1 MRDSVKTSQIEA
13 ADRAAM
19 DEHVARIASSGDE
32 QREPDFVD
40 MLLTLSR
47 RKKTILQV
55 TIAAAV
61 LALIVSLL
69 LPKMYTATAT
79 ILPPE
84 QKQSSA
90 NLLLGQIGLLGG
102 LAGGD
107 LGLKN
112 PDDLF
117 VAMLKSRTVEDGII
131 DQFDLRKVY

>member
-1 MRDSVKTSQIEA
+1 MRDSVKTSQIDA

-61 LALIVSLL
+61 LAAIVSLL

-90 NLLLGQIGLLGG
+90 NLLLGPDRTFGRDWLVVTLDSRIPMTCSLLC
-102 LAGGD
+102 
-107 LGLKN
+107 
-112 PDDLF
+112 
-117 VAMLKSRTVEDGII
+117 
-131 DQFDLRKVY
+131 